1 MDLDLRATVEGWIS
15 DFILEHCRRTGT
27 ESIWRAPIVGLADA
41 GSPLFPELRTVAYR
55 GHRVPQDYLPGAR
68 TVISYFLPFEP
79 SVAEATDKIIR
90 IKDGLIERIEKGMG
104 HV

>member
-1 MDLDLRATVEGWIS
+1 MDLDLRATAEGWIS
-15 DFILEHCRRTGT
+15 DFILGYCRRTGT

-41 GSPLFPELRTVAYR
+41 GSPLFPELRIVAYR

-79 SVAEATDKIIR
+79 SVA
-90 IKDGLIERIEKGMG
+90 
-104 HV
+104 